1 MGRGIPRLRLDCP
14 LVAALGGAWG
24 ILSTGSRIYLH
35 VLTKGRTLAL
45 CTTALLQRI
54 NQQDT
59 DIVIL
64 MVRVFPSGLP
74 DHDWFLQTKKN
85 KFVNVSKVHD
95 CIGNAVGIKLAAVF
109 VLSGCDTV
117 SCFYRESKKA
127 ILERVLNQEVLAV
140 ELPSDLGEHTN
151 LSETSEEKL
160 KRFVQIFAY
169 GMYVLMYVLV
179 FYLWL
184 SRRRQRR
191 CSVKKDVIKN
201 FEIFTGKHL
210 CWRPF

>member
-1 MGRGIPRLRLDCP
+1 MI
-14 LVAALGGAWG
+14 A
-24 ILSTGSRIYLH
+24 S
-35 VLTKGRTLAL
+35 
-45 CTTALLQRI
+45 
-54 NQQDT
+54 DT

-64 MVRVFPSGLP
+64 RVREFPSGLP

-95 CIGNAVGIKLAAVF
+95 CICNAVGIKLAAVF

-160 KRFVQIFAY
+160 KKICPDICLWYVCSDLCSSLLPLTVQKTPTE
-169 GMYVLMYVLV
+169 V
-179 FYLWL
+179 FCKK
-184 SRRRQRR
+184 R
-191 CSVKKDVIKN
+191 CY
-201 FEIFTGKHL
+201 
-210 CWRPF
+210 